1 MKKTLAILFSAAL
14 LSLAATSC
22 QKEELEAVNHA
33 WKASG
38 NWSSN
43 VFSASF
49 SSDNGKT
56 SMTDQ
61 YQIVWTPGDQ
71 IRIQNDAG
79 QALNYNIVEINDDGT
94 LSKFSVP
101 QGSDELEGD
110 YFTATYPT
118 SFTGAS
124 ITLPETQTYDATKH
138 LVDFPM
144 YAESPSHIL
153 QFHNLCGVLELTLQ
167 QANIRVKEIIVST
180 DQNITG
186 NFSIGEEGEYKCV
199 KAEGATGNNRTAV
212 KLDCGNGVSISN
224 ATKFYIYLPVA
235 EFTKFDIEVVT
246 TSGATFTAKKNDNRA
261 MPFQR
266 NRVKTVSLNNL
277 TFHKNPDNGVK
288 GLYSVSANQRVY
300 IAHGNLYYKLPC
312 THIVG
317 FLYPRTVT
325 DTAGYWGFYN
335 NQWGHYHKDSQ
346 TNNSGD
352 TLSFFPWGYT
362 NSKTYDYAVDGEQDF
377 VDWGGVS
384 EVKSSTGIGRQ
395 ARGIGEHWRTLT
407 GQEWKYL
414 LFERTMIFGAP
425 RYAAIQ
431 LTYMEGTSRK
441 VKNGILLYP
450 DRYNPA
456 QGRPL
461 IENTPGQPNPGY
473 NPSAEID
480 ANNDP
485 LLSPGT
491 WKPVNWVQWQQLEAE
506 GCAFLPADGY
516 RQGTSVTTEAN
527 GETLHALYHSSTRR
541 MDASELENFNRDIF
555 GVRSVGALMGIK
567 VPKNAQIGGNA
578 FSCGHNVRLMMNEE
592 YGPAE
597 SLSPIL

>member
-61 YQIVWTPGDQ
+61 YQIVWAPGDQ

-186 NFSIGEEGEYKCV
+186 NFSVGEEGEYKCV

-246 TSGATFTAKKNDNRA
+246 TSGATFTAKKNDDRA

-277 TFHKNPDNGVK
+277 AFHKNPDNGVK

-300 IAHGNLYYKLPC
+300 IAHGNLYYRLP
-312 THIVG
+312 TSRTGG
-317 FLYPRTVT
+317 F
-325 DTAGYWGFYN
+325 WGFYDQ
-335 NQWGHYHKDSQ
+335 QWGHYHKNTQ
-346 TNNSGD
+346 TGNSGD
-352 TLSFFPWGYT
+352 TLSFFPWGYN
-362 NSKTYDYAVDGEQDF
+362 NSKIYNYVHDVENNDAPTF
-377 VDWGGVS
+377 VDWGSVS
-384 EVKSSTGIGRQ
+384 EVISTNTGHGS
-395 ARGIGEHWRTLT
+395 RGIGDHWRTIT
-407 GQEWKYL
+407 GDEWEYL
-414 LFERTMIFGAP
+414 LFQRPMVFGAP
-425 RYAAIQ
+425 RFAAVTVT
-431 LTYMEGTSRK
+431 LS
-441 VKNGILLYP
+441 NGRTTKDCLILYP
-450 DRYNPA
+450 DRYNPSDLAPKPNVRGVA
-456 QGRPL
+456 QPV
-461 IENTPGQPNPGY
+461 
-473 NPSAEID
+473 SWAEY
-480 ANNDP
+480 
-485 LLSPGT
+485 
-491 WKPVNWVQWQQLEAE
+491 QQYESL
-506 GCAFLPADGY
+506 GCAFLPA
-516 RQGTSVTTEAN
+516 N
-527 GETLHALYHSSTRR
+527 GFRNNGATINEDAQVRLHILYHSSSRLPTS
-541 MDASELENFNRDIF
+541 DEYYSEYSRGILGDLDFDDNM
-555 GVRSVGALMGIK
+555 AMGIL
-567 VPKNAQIGGNA
+567 A

-592 YGPAE
+592 NGPAE

>member
-56 SMTDQ
+56 SMNNE

-79 QALNYNIVEINDDGT
+79 QVLNYNIVEINDDGT

-180 DQNITG
+180 DKNITG
-186 NFSIGEEGEYKCV
+186 NFSVGQDGEYKCV
-199 KAEGATGNNRTAV
+199 KAEDATGNNRTAV
-212 KLDCGNGVSISN
+212 KLDCGNGVNITS
-224 ATKFYIYLPVA
+224 ATQFYIYLPVA
-235 EFTKFDIEVVT
+235 SFTKFDIEVVT

-312 THIVG
+312 THTEREITWV
-317 FLYPRTVT
+317 YPFYRDVTIT
-325 DTAGYWGFYN
+325 DTAGYWGFYRE
-335 NQWGHYHKDSQ
+335 QWGHYHNDAQ
-346 TNNSGD
+346 TGASGD
-352 TLSFFPWGYT
+352 TLSFFPFGFT
-362 NSKTYDYAVDGEQDF
+362 NSKIYNRSNEGDNTF
-377 VDWGGVS
+377 VEWGTQA
-384 EVKSSTGIGRQ
+384 EVMSSTVNGIP
-395 ARGIGEHWRTLT
+395 RGIGNNWRTIT
-407 GQEWKYL
+407 GDEWEYL
-414 LFERTMIFGAP
+414 LFQRPMVFGAP
-425 RYAAIQ
+425 RYAAVTVT
-431 LTYMEGTSRK
+431 LS
-441 VKNGILLYP
+441 NGRTTKDCLILYP
-450 DRYNPA
+450 DRYNPSDYAPKPNVRGEA
-456 QGRPL
+456 QPV
-461 IENTPGQPNPGY
+461 
-473 NPSAEID
+473 SWAEY
-480 ANNDP
+480 
-485 LLSPGT
+485 
-491 WKPVNWVQWQQLEAE
+491 QQYESL
-506 GCAFLPADGY
+506 GCAFLPANGFRNNGAAINEDAQVRLHILYLSSSRLPTSDGQY
-516 RQGTSVTTEAN
+516 SKYFRGIVGN
-527 GETLHALYHSSTRR
+527 LD
-541 MDASELENFNRDIF
+541 MDASRGDNM
-555 GVRSVGALMGIK
+555 AMGK
-567 VPKNAQIGGNA
+567 LA

>member
-56 SMTDQ
+56 SMNNE

-186 NFSIGEEGEYKCV
+186 NFSVGQDGDLKCI

-212 KLDCGNGVSISN
+212 KLDCGNGVSISS
-224 ATKFYIYLPVA
+224 ATQFYIYLPVA

-246 TSGATFTAKKNDNRA
+246 TSGATFTAKKNDDRA

-300 IAHGNLYYKLPC
+300 IAHGNLFYKLPC
-312 THIVG
+312 THIGYDYILG
-317 FLYPRTVT
+317 FQYNPHTVT
-325 DTAGYWGFYN
+325 DTAGYWGFYRE
-335 NQWGHYHKDSQ
+335 QWGHYHKTAQ
-346 TNNSGD
+346 TGASGD
-352 TLSFFPWGYT
+352 TLSFFPFGFT
-362 NSKTYDYAVDGEQDF
+362 NSKIYDRRNEGDNTF
-377 VDWGGVS
+377 VEWGTQA
-384 EVKSSTGIGRQ
+384 EVKSSTVNGIP
-395 ARGIGEHWRTLT
+395 RGIGDHWRTIT
-407 GQEWKYL
+407 GDEWEYL
-414 LFERTMIFGAP
+414 LFQRPMVFGAP
-425 RYAAIQ
+425 RFAAVVVT
-431 LTYMEGTSRK
+431 LS
-441 VKNGILLYP
+441 NGSTTKDCLLLYP
-450 DRYNPA
+450 DRYNPSDLAPKPNVRGEA
-456 QGRPL
+456 QPV
-461 IENTPGQPNPGY
+461 TW
-473 NPSAEID
+473 AEY
-480 ANNDP
+480 
-485 LLSPGT
+485 
-491 WKPVNWVQWQQLEAE
+491 QQYERL
-506 GCAFLPADGY
+506 GCAFLPANGF
-516 RQGTSVTTEAN
+516 RNNGTAINTNATN
-527 GETLHALYHSSTRR
+527 GNLECLYHSCDRLPAGHEFYGTHSRGIVGDLSLAEEVGDNMR
-541 MDASELENFNRDIF
+541 M
-555 GVRSVGALMGIK
+555 
-567 VPKNAQIGGNA
+567 GGLA

>member
-56 SMTDQ
+56 SMNNE

-180 DQNITG
+180 DKNITG
-186 NFSIGEEGEYKCV
+186 NFSVGQDGDLKCI

-212 KLDCGNGVSISN
+212 KLDCGNGVSISS
-224 ATKFYIYLPVA
+224 ATQFYVYLPVA

-300 IAHGNLYYKLPC
+300 IAHGNLFYKLPC
-312 THIVG
+312 THIERHTTII
-317 FLYPRTVT
+317 FPFFWDETIT
-325 DTAGYWGFYN
+325 DTAGYWGFYRE
-335 NQWGHYHKDSQ
+335 QWGHYHRDAQ
-346 TNNSGD
+346 TGASGD
-352 TLSFFPWGYT
+352 TLSFFPFGFN
-362 NSKTYDYAVDGEQDF
+362 NSKIYNRSNGGDNTF
-377 VDWGGVS
+377 VEWGTQA
-384 EVKSSTGIGRQ
+384 EVKSSTVNGIP
-395 ARGIGEHWRTLT
+395 RGIGDHWRTIT
-407 GQEWKYL
+407 GDEWEYL
-414 LFERTMIFGAP
+414 LFQRPMVFGAP
-425 RYAAIQ
+425 RYAAVTVT
-431 LTYMEGTSRK
+431 LS
-441 VKNGILLYP
+441 NGRTTKDCLILYP
-450 DRYNPA
+450 DRYNPSDYAPKPNVHGVA
-456 QGRPL
+456 QPV
-461 IENTPGQPNPGY
+461 
-473 NPSAEID
+473 SWAEY
-480 ANNDP
+480 
-485 LLSPGT
+485 
-491 WKPVNWVQWQQLEAE
+491 QLYESL
-506 GCAFLPADGY
+506 GCAFLPA
-516 RQGTSVTTEAN
+516 N
-527 GETLHALYHSSTRR
+527 GFRNNGAAINEDAQVRLHILYHSSSRLPTSDGQYSEYSRGIVGNLD
-541 MDASELENFNRDIF
+541 MDASRGDNM
-555 GVRSVGALMGIK
+555 AMGK
-567 VPKNAQIGGNA
+567 LA